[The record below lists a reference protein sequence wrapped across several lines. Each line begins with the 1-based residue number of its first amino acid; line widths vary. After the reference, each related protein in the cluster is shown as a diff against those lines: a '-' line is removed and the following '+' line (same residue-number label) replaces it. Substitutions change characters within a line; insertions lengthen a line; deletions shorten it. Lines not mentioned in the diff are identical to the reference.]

1 MRDMTLVTI
10 TWEHDE
16 EEKSSNPFYV
26 DGSVQRELIH
36 LNELAILFG
45 KAASA
50 FTEQNITVKLYPGNV
65 GDYFSSKDV
74 GLLNDAQP
82 KVIN

>member
-1 MRDMTLVTI
+1 MTLVTI
-10 TWEHDE
+10 TWEHDD

-26 DGSVQRELIH
+26 DGSIQREMVH

-50 FTEQNITVKLYPGNV
+50 FTEQDITVRLYPGKS
-65 GDYFSSKDV
+65 GEYFSSKDV
-74 GLLNDAQP
+74 GLLDDSQP